1 MEKNQES
8 EIQKEET
15 IKEKSKYQSKEK
27 EKSSSPEEEDNRKSE
42 LKDQSSE
49 RSASVRG
56 SSGSNSYQNRS
67 GSLLRN
73 MHTSETDLDKI
84 IAGKE
89 ETRLNSNSI
98 ELVDDKENQKN
109 IESEQDN
116 NDKNTIRNIFRRSSL
131 RTTLSKDERRN
142 LFKTIYEEKEK
153 DMKFKDIVNAQ
164 LNELKENTLS
174 YFAQIFKELEN
185 RYAEYINNVCDYI
198 DNNEIKINKV
208 FQQNTRSGENILE
221 YTDNNIF
228 IQIGNLLEIH
238 ENIFE
243 ALEDHVSLLGIFL
256 EKPDLIQQKNPLEYF
271 INIYSTNILNCW
283 FMNKINFQK
292 LNLRSFE
299 SNKDLSE
306 LFSKYLIKKKNNN
319 LRNFSVTQD
328 SKGNLSAG
336 SDFIKQNLK
345 IMEKLKFTSVKSAD
359 INKVLKFNKKDLKD
373 EDITVSKL
381 KSLSIIDTDFSTTT
395 LSRIYTPSLKK
406 FKIKHTILPLSL
418 SGFFDA
424 ILFKSSFLVYLS
436 LQKCFID
443 DEALMQ
449 CFRYLS
455 EKPNMI
461 ESLQTISFSGNEIS
475 TVNMRYFIN
484 KNCQFK
490 KLEVLDFSKNCIF
503 EFGIENFKLLQN
515 IKILDLCDNNL
526 TNYTFF
532 ENIKNQKNINCLL
545 FLCNNMF
552 LTNNKNN
559 TTRYLNYMNEK
570 LGSYVSKIKKLN
582 LSFLFDKVSKEKL
595 LKLKLS
601 PMVKISLIKLNLAYC
616 GLDNDI
622 VCKFLN
628 NNFGLLNLKILNF
641 SNNFLTLKF
650 FELIK
655 TIDLSLEKLTCIDLS
670 LNDIHSLTIEDYQN
684 IEFFINKHLNLK
696 KIKLQETIFL
706 QELLVLSQNEIDK
719 IGEINKNIMSREVKF
734 IVEKDNSLMIEPLK
748 EIFDVKDKEV

>member
-27 EKSSSPEEEDNRKSE
+27 EKPSSPEEEDNRKSE

-73 MHTSETDLDKI
+73 IHTSETDLDKI

-116 NDKNTIRNIFRRSSL
+116 NDKNTIQNIFRRSSL

-153 DMKFKDIVNAQ
+153 DIKFKDIVNAQ

-198 DNNEIKINKV
+198 DNNEIKTNKV
-208 FQQNTRSGENILE
+208 FQQNTGSGENILE

-328 SKGNLSAG
+328 NKGNLSAG

-418 SGFFDA
+418 SGFFDSL
-424 ILFKSSFLVYLS
+424 LFKSSFLVYLS

-475 TVNMRYFIN
+475 TVNMRYFMN

-559 TTRYLNYMNEK
+559 TTRYLNYMN
-570 LGSYVSKIKKLN
+570 
-582 LSFLFDKVSKEKL
+582 
-595 LKLKLS
+595 
-601 PMVKISLIKLNLAYC
+601 
-616 GLDNDI
+616 
-622 VCKFLN
+622 
-628 NNFGLLNLKILNF
+628 
-641 SNNFLTLKF
+641 
-650 FELIK
+650 
-655 TIDLSLEKLTCIDLS
+655 
-670 LNDIHSLTIEDYQN
+670 
-684 IEFFINKHLNLK
+684 
-696 KIKLQETIFL
+696 
-706 QELLVLSQNEIDK
+706 
-719 IGEINKNIMSREVKF
+719 
-734 IVEKDNSLMIEPLK
+734 
-748 EIFDVKDKEV
+748 